1 MSWGAVV
8 IPLFALVLCGGAMWF
23 AWRVV
28 RLAGAEG
35 EPPAS
40 GAPPA
45 DAGEQARRRSTKTAG
60 VAIAL
65 LAMLAGLLGIAFL
78 AWRAFAA

>member
-45 DAGEQARRRSTKTAG
+45 DAGEQARRRSS
-60 VAIAL
+60 
-65 LAMLAGLLGIAFL
+65 
-78 AWRAFAA
+78 